1 MFFLFF
7 SAIANNII
15 NAVESS
21 RRTILILSPRY
32 IQSEFTR
39 FEYQKAQTEMLKRK
53 HKIIPILLEDITSV
67 KPKMDKNLKGIIDSV
82 TYLEWPGSRSENDK
96 KIEKFWKRLTLS
108 LPKKKDSLTVSSS
121 SVSPSS
127 VTISSQVTLYDSSNI
142 SSSWVPSDNVK
153 TSDSLTSESIYCD
166 IKSVD
171 EKLNLNISGIPTLS
185 EKEEEEM
192 IENFKNSQKNWDKT
206 EMVLSGKRL
215 QSQVSYSQSEVS
227 SPTDSLVPLWK
238 RQQSQV
244 SYSQSEVSSPTDS
257 LTPLWINKADD
268 ITEDQEQ
275 EKGLHKYLELL
286 DAITEV

>member
-1 MFFLFF
+1 
-7 SAIANNII
+7 
-15 NAVESS
+15 
-21 RRTILILSPRY
+21 
-32 IQSEFTR
+32 
-39 FEYQKAQTEMLKRK
+39 MLKRK

-108 LPKKKDSLTVSSS
+108 LPKKKDGMTASSS

-227 SPTDSLVPLWK
+227 SPTDSLTPLWR

-268 ITEDQEQ
+268 IMEDQEQ